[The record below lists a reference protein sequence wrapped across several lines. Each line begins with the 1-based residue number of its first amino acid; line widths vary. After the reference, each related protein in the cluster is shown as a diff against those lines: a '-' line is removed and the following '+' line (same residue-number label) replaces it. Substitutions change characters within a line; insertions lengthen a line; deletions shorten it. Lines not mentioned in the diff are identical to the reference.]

1 MAAPTADCR
10 ACLSVIDREPSRAPS
25 MHPHGQTRL
34 RPAPW
39 IAPVLRLLLLI
50 ALPAG
55 AAAQE
60 PAASGAEAHGVLTK
74 AREVKRLTPEQ
85 AKRGQPVRLRGVVL
99 YYDQQ
104 GFVDLIVHD
113 GTAGVYLADTKD
125 KRLRVRPGDLVEV
138 DGISGAGDYA
148 PVVRLQALRVVGT
161 APLPP
166 AREVSHER
174 LASGVESGEW
184 VRIRGI
190 VRAAT
195 PSRLPIPGA
204 LQLDVM
210 TSGGR
215 LNARVQNYDRARAAA
230 LVDSE
235 VVLTG
240 ASTAVF
246 NQRRQLLDVRLS
258 VPSEGQIEIVRP
270 APADP
275 FAAASRPINRLRQYD
290 PESTVGHRVKVR
302 GVVTLHDNGRALYIR
317 DETQGLRID
326 TAQKTAVAVG
336 DEVEV
341 LGFVARGGY
350 SPKLE
355 DATYRRTGATRPVV
369 PVAAGL
375 VEAQAGQRDGDL
387 VELDGVLLDWIP
399 NPSEHVLLLQQDGRV
414 FRAHLPRGDATIPP
428 VGLRSVVRVTG
439 ICVIELGAGPPRPQS
454 FRLLLRSAGDIVV
467 LRSPPWW
474 NARRLAWALGA
485 FALVALGA
493 SVWVVLLRRRVAT
506 QTALIGQ
513 KIHQEAILQERH
525 RMAREIHDTLVQS
538 FAAISLQLE
547 AIRDKLTLGDPGRV
561 ARHLEIAHR
570 LARESMVDARRS
582 IWALHGMPGEGPNLA
597 TSLAASCKSI
607 TDGTGIENAI
617 AVEGELP
624 PLPAEIE
631 NNLLYIGREAVI
643 NSVKHAAP
651 KRIEL
656 TLRREPRALQ
666 VIVRDD
672 GRGFEGPG
680 EGGATRHRGFGMIS
694 MQERAQQISAQLT
707 FHTREGAGTTV
718 CVTVPLPAT

>member
-1 MAAPTADCR
+1 MR
-10 ACLSVIDREPSRAPS
+10 
-25 MHPHGQTRL
+25 PHGQSRL
-34 RPAPW
+34 RPPAW
-39 IAPVLRLLLLI
+39 SARVLSLLLM
-50 ALPAG
+50 ALPARATAQAP
-55 AAAQE
+55 AAAEAE
-60 PAASGAEAHGVLTK
+60 PRGVITS

-85 AKRGQPVRLRGVVL
+85 ARSGQPVRLRGVVV

-113 GTAGVYLADTKD
+113 GTAGIYLADTKD

-138 DGISGAGDYA
+138 DGVSGPGDYA
-148 PVVRLQALRVVGT
+148 PVVRMTALRVVGT

-166 AREVSHER
+166 AQEVSHER

-195 PSRLPIPGA
+195 PSRLAIPGA

-215 LNARVQNYDRARAAA
+215 MNARVQNYDRARVAE

-240 ASTAVF
+240 ACTAVF
-246 NQRRQLLDVRLS
+246 NRRRQLLDVRLS
-258 VPSEGQIEIVRP
+258 VPTQEHIEIVRA

-275 FAAASRPINRLRQYD
+275 FALPGRPINRLRQYD
-290 PESTVGHRVKVR
+290 PESTFGHRVKVR
-302 GVVTLHDNGRALYIR
+302 GVVTLHDKGRALFIR

-326 TAQKTAVAVG
+326 TQQKSPLQVG

-341 LGFVARGGY
+341 LGFVGRGGY

-355 DATYRRTGATRPVV
+355 DATYRRTGATRAVAPI
-369 PVAAGL
+369 AAGIA
-375 VEAQAGQRDGDL
+375 EARAGQHDGDL
-387 VELDGVLLDWIP
+387 VQLEGVLLDWIP
-399 NPSEHVLLLQQDGRV
+399 NPAEHVLLLQREGRV
-414 FRAHLPRGDATIPP
+414 FRAHLPRGDAAITP
-428 VGLRSVVRVTG
+428 VAPRSGVRATG
-439 ICVIELGAGPPRPQS
+439 ICVIETGPGLPRPQS
-454 FRLLLRSAGDIVV
+454 FHLLLRSAADVVV
-467 LRSPPWW
+467 LQSPPWW
-474 NARRLAWALGA
+474 NARRLAWALGV

-506 QTALIGQ
+506 QTALIGE

-547 AIRDKLTLGDPGRV
+547 AIRDKLTPGDPGRV

-582 IWALHGMPGEGPNLA
+582 IWALHSMAGAGPNLA

-656 TLRREPRALQ
+656 TLRREPRALL

-672 GRGFEGPG
+672 GRGFEHPG
-680 EGGATRHRGFGMIS
+680 DAGATRHRGFGMIS
-694 MQERAQQISAQLT
+694 MQERAQQISAALT
-707 FHTREGAGTTV
+707 FDSRAGEGTTV
-718 CVTVPLPAT
+718 CVTVPLREDT